1 MPYRKVKIT
10 AMKSNYNRQYMLKV
24 GLFSAGALLCL
35 IPLLSLPT
43 VVSASTRPQAVH
55 IAALNDCVN
64 DISEGF
70 SVETRNYYVG
80 ICYTNKGSFYV
91 GRTKKTGDRL
101 VIPVSYNKAKNVY
114 LANNGEYTYTLDLN
128 KNQLIINLPNGKLYT
143 DKVIRVID
151 S

>member
-10 AMKSNYNRQYMLKV
+10 CMKSNYNRQYMLKL

-43 VVSASTRPQAVH
+43 IVSASTKPQAVQ
-55 IAALNDCVN
+55 IAALNDCLN

-70 SVETRNYYVG
+70 SVETINYYVG

-114 LANNGEYTYTLDLN
+114 VAQNGEYTYTLDLN
-128 KNQLIINLPNGKLYT
+128 KNQLVINLPNGKFHI
-143 DKVIRVID
+143 DKVVRVID

>member
-1 MPYRKVKIT
+1 MT
-10 AMKSNYNRQYMLKV
+10 SNYNRQYILKL

-43 VVSASTRPQAVH
+43 VVSASSRPQVVQV
-55 IAALNDCVN
+55 AALNDCVN

-91 GRTKKTGDRL
+91 GRTKKSGDRL
-101 VIPVSYNKAKNVY
+101 IIPVSYNKARNVY
-114 LANNGEYTYTLDLN
+114 IAKNGEYTYTLDLN
-128 KNQLIINLPNGKLYT
+128 KNQLVIKLPNGKLYS
-143 DKVIRVID
+143 DKVIKVID

>member
-1 MPYRKVKIT
+1 
-10 AMKSNYNRQYMLKV
+10 MKSNYNNRQYMLKL

-43 VVSASTRPQAVH
+43 VVSASTRPQAVQ
-55 IAALNDCVN
+55 IAARNDCVN

-80 ICYTNKGSFYV
+80 ICYTKKGRFYV
-91 GRTKKTGDRL
+91 GRTKKSGDRL
-101 VIPVSYNKAKNVY
+101 IIPVSYNKARNVY
-114 LANNGEYTYTLDLN
+114 IAKNGEYTYTLDLN
-128 KNQLIINLPNGKLYT
+128 KNQLVINLPNGKLYS
-143 DKVIRVID
+143 DKVIKVID

>member
-10 AMKSNYNRQYMLKV
+10 AMKSNYNRQYMLKL

-43 VVSASTRPQAVH
+43 VVSASTRPQAVQ

-70 SVETRNYYVG
+70 SVETTNYYVG

-91 GRTKKTGDRL
+91 GRTKKSGDRL

-114 LANNGEYTYTLDLN
+114 LAKNGEYTYSLDLN
-128 KNQLIINLPNGKLYT
+128 KNQLVIKLPNGNLYT